1 MKVFKNR
8 LFLLLLRL
16 VVGGVF
22 IWAAVTKIADPLS
35 FAQDVRN
42 YRLVGQ
48 SLSFVTAIILPWVEL
63 LAGVCLIIGIFPRSS
78 ALLISGLL
86 VFFIILVAV
95 TMLRGID
102 VECGCFG
109 TFNRKAD
116 LWLILEDLLWL
127 VMSLALL
134 FSPENEFCL
143 LKKNS

>member
-42 YRLVGQ
+42 YRLVGL

-63 LAGVCLIIGIFPRSS
+63 IAGIFLIIGIFPRSG

-109 TFNRKAD
+109 TFSRKAD
-116 LWLILEDLLWL
+116 LGLILEDLLWL

-134 FSPENEFCL
+134 FSPENDFCL

>member
-1 MKVFKNR
+1 MKVLKNR

-63 LAGVCLIIGIFPRSS
+63 VAGIFLVIGIFPRSS
-78 ALLISGLL
+78 ALVISGLL

-109 TFNRKAD
+109 TFSRKAD
-116 LWLILEDLLWL
+116 LGLILEDLLWL
-127 VMSLALL
+127 VMSLVLL
-134 FSPENEFCL
+134 FSPENDFCL

>member
-1 MKVFKNR
+1 MKVLKNR

-48 SLSFVTAIILPWVEL
+48 SLSFLTAIILPWVEL
-63 LAGVCLIIGIFPRSS
+63 VAGIFLVIGIFPRSS

-109 TFNRKAD
+109 TFSRKAD
-116 LWLILEDLLWL
+116 LGLILEDLLWL
-127 VMSLALL
+127 VMSLVLL
-134 FSPENEFCL
+134 FSPENDFCL

>member
-63 LAGVCLIIGIFPRSS
+63 MAGVCLIIGIFPRSS

-109 TFNRKAD
+109 TFSRKAD